1 MVMFMD
7 VVNEFVIRRLKV
19 HEMNDNFEWFCYS
32 IGLVSPRDKE
42 RTSVKIFD
50 TLLEA
55 AVRGHSLTTD
65 DIAKKVGVTRGAVIH
80 HLNRMIEL
88 GLIIQRGGKYM
99 LRVNNLEELVDEIER
114 DIQSTIKIIR
124 KISESLDKKI
134 KLVVK

>member
-1 MVMFMD
+1 MVILMD
-7 VVNEFVIRRLKV
+7 IVNEFVIRRLKV
-19 HEMNDNFEWFCYS
+19 HEMNDDFEWFCYS

-42 RTSVKIFD
+42 KTSIKIFN
-50 TLLEA
+50 TLLNA
-55 AVRGHSLTTD
+55 AAHGRSLTTD
-65 DIAKKVGVTRGAVIH
+65 EIAKEVGVTRGTVIH

-124 KISESLDKKI
+124 KISEGLDRKI
-134 KLVVK
+134 KLVLK